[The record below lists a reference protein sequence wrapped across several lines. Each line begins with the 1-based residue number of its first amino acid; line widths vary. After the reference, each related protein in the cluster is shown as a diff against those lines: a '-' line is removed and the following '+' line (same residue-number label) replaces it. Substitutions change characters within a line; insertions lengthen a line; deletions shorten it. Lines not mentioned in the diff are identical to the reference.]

1 MLKELEGMLLLMV
14 QFMKVNSK
22 ITKCMVM
29 AVLFKR
35 MVIVMK
41 VNFKETRSMGRVD
54 LLQQNQAKLMKDF
67 G

>member
-22 ITKCMVM
+22 ITKCTVM

-35 MVIVMK
+35 MVIVIK
-41 VNFKETRSMGRVD
+41 ANFKETRSMGRVD
-54 LLQQNQAKLMKDF
+54 LLQQNQAKLKKDF